1 MTTNEEPK
9 DLGKDRTTKLLEKIK
24 AKKSTFK
31 DVWGVQKLLNEK
43 DKKKEMV
50 INNTLFSFNPYYS
63 TDSPSI
69 LTLHHTSKAVYVLL
83 KNGKVFKF
91 SRENKKQAIENVYTN
106 KIPMKLNSTRKLWI
120 CPAESSMF

>member
-43 DKKKEMV
+43 DKKKKWLL
-50 INNTLFSFNPYYS
+50 TTHYFH
-63 TDSPSI
+63 SI
-69 LTLHHTSKAVYVLL
+69 LITAQTVL
-83 KNGKVFKF
+83 
-91 SRENKKQAIENVYTN
+91 QY
-106 KIPMKLNSTRKLWI
+106 
-120 CPAESSMF
+120 